1 MPDTT
6 ARLIIAA
13 SEQDANLYYATR
25 FLAPDPFVFLQI
37 NGRTMLLMSDLEVDR
52 ARQQARVDEVLSVSK
67 LQAELRRSSSMLR
80 SSEGAKEN
88 AGAAEPTTVDLV
100 DAVLKRHAVHR
111 VEVPATFGVAY
122 ADRLRQR
129 GYEVLPKPDP
139 FFETRLIKSEEE
151 IGWIEEALRAT
162 EEAVECAINVIRESD
177 IAANGALIVRGQPL
191 TAETIKRV
199 LSVKLLER
207 GCIARHSIVACGLQG
222 CDPHNEGSGPLQAH
236 QPIILDVFPQSE
248 NSRYYADLTR
258 TVVRGAASDAIKRM
272 YDAVAEGQE
281 IAFRRIRDGA
291 DGKAI
296 HAAIMRRFEEL
307 GFRTGEQGG
316 RMQGFFHGTGHGVGL
331 DIHEPPRISSGGQVL
346 RAGEVVTVEPGL
358 YYTDAGGGVRLED
371 MVVVTADGCRNLTRI
386 PKVLEI

>member
-25 FLAPDPFVFLQI
+25 FLAPDPFIFLQI
-37 NGRTMLLMSDLEVDR
+37 NGRTMLVMSDLEVDR
-52 ARQQARVDEVLSVSK
+52 ARQQARVSDVLAASKVQEEVR
-67 LQAELRRSSSMLR
+67 QA
-80 SSEGAKEN
+80 GT
-88 AGAAEPTTVDLV
+88 AEPTTVDLV
-100 DAVLKRHAVHR
+100 DAVLRRHQVR
-111 VEVPATFGVAY
+111 RLEVPSTFGVAY

-139 FFETRLIKSEEE
+139 FFEARLVKSGEE
-151 IGWIEEALRAT
+151 IGWIAEALRAT

-177 IAANGALIVRGQPL
+177 IGADGTLTVRGQPL

-207 GCIARHSIVACGLQG
+207 DCVARHSIVACGLQG
-222 CDPHNEGSGPLQAH
+222 CDPHNEGSGPLRAH

-248 NSRYYADLTR
+248 RTRYFADLTR
-258 TVVRGAASDAIKRM
+258 TVVRGRAADRIRRM
-272 YDAVAEGQE
+272 YDTVREGQE
-281 IAFRRIRDGA
+281 IAFGMLRDGA
-291 DGKAI
+291 DGRAI
-296 HAAIMRRFEEL
+296 HQAIQQRFEVL
-307 GFRTGEQGG
+307 GFHTGEQGG

-331 DIHEPPRISSGGQVL
+331 DIHEPPRISAGGQTL
-346 RAGEVVTVEPGL
+346 RTGHVVTVEPGL

-371 MVVVTADGCRNLTRI
+371 LVVVTPDGCRNLTQI